1 MKRTIKKILIK
12 LKFLDTKSTRVS
24 DKITFP
30 GGIVPIN
37 ETKPEDVFIVGFPK
51 SGNTLMQHI
60 ITHLVYGINEEGS
73 RSMVNL
79 IVPDIYAN
87 SHYFRFNTIC
97 YFKSHERP
105 QPAYKKVIYLL
116 RDGREALLSYYHM
129 MKNMGKDISLE
140 ELYEGKI
147 NIYGGLWHEH
157 IEAWE
162 KNPYEATILWVKYE
176 DLKNDK
182 YNQLKRICEFLNI
195 KRTPQDLE
203 KVVEL
208 TSLEH
213 MKTLENRS
221 DWQLINKSYFIEN
234 KKFLRKGS
242 VDSFKKNIPAELI
255 KEFTSQNLSILKKY
269 YSK

>member
-1 MKRTIKKILIK
+1 MRSIIKKILIK
-12 LKFLDTKSTRVS
+12 LKFLESKSPCS
-24 DKITFP
+24 YEKITFP

-87 SHYFRFNTIC
+87 SHYFRFNSVC

-105 QPAYKKVIYLL
+105 QPSYKKVICLL

-140 ELYEGKI
+140 DLYLGKI
-147 NIYGGLWHEH
+147 DIYGGQWHEH
-157 IEAWE
+157 VNEWK
-162 KNPYEATILWVKYE
+162 KNPYKADILFIKYE
-176 DLKNDK
+176 DLKTNKLDVL
-182 YNQLKRICEFLNI
+182 NRLCVFLGLKRTSQE
-195 KRTPQDLE
+195 LE
-203 KVVEL
+203 KVLEYTSFEFMKQLEQKDDWKKMKNENNFNQGNFVRKGSLNSFKEEVHEEL
-208 TSLEH
+208 L
-213 MKTLENRS
+213 
-221 DWQLINKSYFIEN
+221 NKFIEN
-234 KKFLRKGS
+234 SKNNFYN
-242 VDSFKKNIPAELI
+242 FKD
-255 KEFTSQNLSILKKY
+255 
-269 YSK
+269 